1 MNGLIDRLP
10 HRPPFRFVTELRCVD
25 PSAFEAVWSVSG
37 DEDFFRGHFPG
48 EPIVPGVLI
57 TEALAQTAGLHL
69 LSREGGGSHGGMLV
83 QSEVRFRKPVHPPAM
98 ISLRV
103 IWVIGRLAT
112 LAKQLAIATDGNPLA
127 RALAYPAVLALGS
140 MGIWAPRVED
150 PSSAW
155 LLVARRSGA

>member
-25 PSAFEAVWSVSG
+25 LSAFEAVWSVSG

-103 IWVIGRLAT
+103 TDDGSLGSLHRFEVRAFVRET
-112 LAKQLAIATDGNPLA
+112 LVADGTI
-127 RALAYPAVLALGS
+127 VLAVIARDS
-140 MGIWAPRVED
+140 DAPEQ
-150 PSSAW
+150 
-155 LLVARRSGA
+155 

>member
-48 EPIVPGVLI
+48 EPIVPGVLV

-103 IWVIGRLAT
+103 TDDGSLGSLHRFEVRAFVRET
-112 LAKQLAIATDGNPLA
+112 LVADGTI
-127 RALAYPAVLALGS
+127 VLAVIARDS
-140 MGIWAPRVED
+140 DAPEQ
-150 PSSAW
+150 
-155 LLVARRSGA
+155 

>member
-37 DEDFFRGHFPG
+37 EEDFFRGHFPG

-69 LSREGGGSHGGMLV
+69 LSREGGGSHGGAV
-83 QSEVRFRKPVHPPAM
+83 GGPIPQ
-98 ISLRV
+98 
-103 IWVIGRLAT
+103 
-112 LAKQLAIATDGNPLA
+112 A
-127 RALAYPAVLALGS
+127 RASSRDDLA
-140 MGIWAPRVED
+140 
-150 PSSAW
+150 
-155 LLVARRSGA
+155 ARDR

>member
-37 DEDFFRGHFPG
+37 EEDFFRGHFPG

-103 IWVIGRLAT
+103 TDDGSLGSLHRFEVRAFVRET
-112 LAKQLAIATDGNPLA
+112 LVADGTI
-127 RALAYPAVLALGS
+127 VLAVIARDS
-140 MGIWAPRVED
+140 DAPRQ
-150 PSSAW
+150 
-155 LLVARRSGA
+155 

>member
-98 ISLRV
+98 ISLCVTDDGSLGSLHRFEV
-103 IWVIGRLAT
+103 RAFVRET
-112 LAKQLAIATDGNPLA
+112 LVADGTI
-127 RALAYPAVLALGS
+127 VLAVIARDS
-140 MGIWAPRVED
+140 DAPEQ
-150 PSSAW
+150 
-155 LLVARRSGA
+155 

>member
-25 PSAFEAVWSVSG
+25 LSAFEAVWSVSG

-83 QSEVRFRKPVHPPAM
+83 QSDVRFRKPVHPPAM

-103 IWVIGRLAT
+103 TDDGSLGSLHRFEVRAFVRET
-112 LAKQLAIATDGNPLA
+112 LVADGTI
-127 RALAYPAVLALGS
+127 VLAVIARDS
-140 MGIWAPRVED
+140 DAPRQ
-150 PSSAW
+150 
-155 LLVARRSGA
+155 

>member
-1 MNGLIDRLP
+1 
-10 HRPPFRFVTELRCVD
+10 VTELRCVD

-103 IWVIGRLAT
+103 TDDGSLGSLHRFEVRAFVRET
-112 LAKQLAIATDGNPLA
+112 LVADGTI
-127 RALAYPAVLALGS
+127 VLAVIARDS
-140 MGIWAPRVED
+140 DAPEQ
-150 PSSAW
+150 
-155 LLVARRSGA
+155 

>member
-1 MNGLIDRLP
+1 
-10 HRPPFRFVTELRCVD
+10 
-25 PSAFEAVWSVSG
+25 VSG
-37 DEDFFRGHFPG
+37 EEDFFRGHFPG

-103 IWVIGRLAT
+103 TDDGSLGSLHRFEVRAFVRET
-112 LAKQLAIATDGNPLA
+112 LVADGTI
-127 RALAYPAVLALGS
+127 VLAVIARDS
-140 MGIWAPRVED
+140 DAPRQ
-150 PSSAW
+150 
-155 LLVARRSGA
+155 

>member
-48 EPIVPGVLI
+48 EPNEPGVLI

-103 IWVIGRLAT
+103 TDDGSLGSLHRFEVRAFVRET
-112 LAKQLAIATDGNPLA
+112 LVADGTI
-127 RALAYPAVLALGS
+127 VLAVIARDS
-140 MGIWAPRVED
+140 DAPEQ
-150 PSSAW
+150 
-155 LLVARRSGA
+155 

>member
-57 TEALAQTAGLHL
+57 AEALAQTAGLHL

-103 IWVIGRLAT
+103 TDDGSLGSLHRFEVRAFVRET
-112 LAKQLAIATDGNPLA
+112 LVADGTI
-127 RALAYPAVLALGS
+127 VLAVIARDS
-140 MGIWAPRVED
+140 DAPEQ
-150 PSSAW
+150 
-155 LLVARRSGA
+155 

>member
-103 IWVIGRLAT
+103 TDDGSLGSLHRFEVRAFVRET
-112 LAKQLAIATDGNPLA
+112 LVADGTI
-127 RALAYPAVLALGS
+127 VLAVIARDS
-140 MGIWAPRVED
+140 DAPQQ
-150 PSSAW
+150 
-155 LLVARRSGA
+155 

>member
-103 IWVIGRLAT
+103 TDDGSLGSLHRFEVRAFVRET
-112 LAKQLAIATDGNPLA
+112 LVADGTI
-127 RALAYPAVLALGS
+127 VLAVIARDS
-140 MGIWAPRVED
+140 DAPEQ
-150 PSSAW
+150 
-155 LLVARRSGA
+155 

>member
-37 DEDFFRGHFPG
+37 EEDFFRGHFPG

-83 QSEVRFRKPVHPPAM
+83 QSEVRFRKPVHPPAV

-103 IWVIGRLAT
+103 TDDGSLGSLHRFEVRAFVRET
-112 LAKQLAIATDGNPLA
+112 LVADGTI
-127 RALAYPAVLALGS
+127 VLAVIARDS
-140 MGIWAPRVED
+140 DAPRQ
-150 PSSAW
+150 
-155 LLVARRSGA
+155 